1 MIRDTVND
9 YKKISGNVNK
19 LIELSGRKA
28 GYVQKEMGMDTT
40 GFYRKL
46 KEKSFTENE
55 VEAIIKILFPEGFY
69 KKELVDA
76 VEKGRADIAT
86 ENVISP
92 AEMRKEMREK
102 IASYQ

>member
-1 MIRDTVND
+1 MIGDIVND
-9 YKKISGNVNK
+9 YKKISENVAG

-28 GYVQKEMGMDTT
+28 SYVQKEMGMDTA
-40 GFYRKL
+40 GFYKKL

-86 ENVISP
+86 GNVISS
-92 AEMRKEMREK
+92 AEMRKGMREK